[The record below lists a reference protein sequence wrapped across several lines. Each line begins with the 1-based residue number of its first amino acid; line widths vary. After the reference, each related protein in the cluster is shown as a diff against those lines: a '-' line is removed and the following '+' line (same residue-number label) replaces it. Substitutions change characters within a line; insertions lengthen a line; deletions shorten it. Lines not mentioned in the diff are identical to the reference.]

1 MNIKI
6 KTTLIILITFI
17 IGMLAG
23 SMITQAF
30 LKYRMKKILSMNMP
44 AGFADH
50 FERIIE
56 PTDEQRKALREIL
69 YKYGEKLSEMR
80 EKIQQ
85 EFLPINKAMEE
96 ELDAVLTPGQKKRL
110 EERFSRHAPGGFFRP
125 PGDEPPRGFFRPH
138 KDRSHG
144 GFFRPPGDEPPG
156 PPWHD
161 DKPLPPPWWE
171 KEPDKK
177 EKPGDS
183 GSVDQ

>member
-17 IGMLAG
+17 IGMVAG

-69 YKYGEKLSEMR
+69 YKYGEKLSKMR
-80 EKIQQ
+80 EKIRQ

-125 PGDEPPRGFFRPH
+125 P
-138 KDRSHG
+138 KDRPPG
-144 GFFRPPGDEPPG
+144 GFFRPPGDEHPG
-156 PPWHD
+156 PPWHGD
-161 DKPLPPPWWE
+161 RPLPPPWWE

-177 EKPGDS
+177 EKPGDRVEE
-183 GSVDQ
+183 GKGRRLEDKKLRN